1 MLPSAPVRRG
11 RVVAAPA
18 SDARDDLRSFVTFVR
33 DDPADFKQR
42 QVYVRVNGRRLITLL
57 FGESV
62 EVELLPGMHH
72 FRIHNTLFWKHIRL
86 GIEPGERL
94 RCRIINSSRWWTAG
108 FVGVLGAAPLFLS
121 VEILSEQASQ

>member
-1 MLPSAPVRRG
+1 MPSSAVPARRS
-11 RVVAAPA
+11 RVVSATTAPA
-18 SDARDDLRSFVTFVR
+18 HDDLRSFVTFVR

-42 QVYVRVNGRRLITLL
+42 QVYVRVNGRLLITLV
-57 FGESV
+57 FGDAV
-62 EVELLPGMHH
+62 EVELPPGMHH

-94 RCRIINSSRWWTAG
+94 RCRIINAGRWWTAG

-121 VEILSEQASQ
+121 VEILSEQT